1 MQVFISHSWKDSSL
15 AKRLANVLEASGF
28 RVWDVSR
35 NLLPGD
41 NWAKSVAQALD
52 ESQAMVV
59 LLTPES
65 IHSPWVKSE
74 IEHALGHSTYA
85 KRLIP
90 VLVGAAENEIPWI
103 LRKLDSTVAIPDL
116 DADSDQLQKIAQM
129 LKEAA

>member
-15 AKRLANVLEASGF
+15 AKKLATVLEKSGF
-28 RVWDVSR
+28 RVWDVSQ

-65 IHSPWVKSE
+65 IHSPWVKNE
-74 IEHALGHSTYA
+74 IEHALGNSTYA

-90 VLVGAAENEIPWI
+90 VLVGAAESEIPWI
-103 LRKLDSTVAIPDL
+103 LRKLDSIVALPD
-116 DADSDQLQKIAQM
+116 ANANNDQLQKIAQM